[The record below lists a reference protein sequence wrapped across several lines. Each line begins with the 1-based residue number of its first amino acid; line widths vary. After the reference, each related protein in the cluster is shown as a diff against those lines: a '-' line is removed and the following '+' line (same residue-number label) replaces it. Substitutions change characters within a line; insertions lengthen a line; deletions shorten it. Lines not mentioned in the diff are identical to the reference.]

1 MDLQYRLIHFIQAI
15 WRQDGQQFIAEL
27 FRQLLNREPGAIEYQ
42 HYMRLLTSRQTKL
55 SIIEQIMCSE
65 EAEQNYLR
73 PPTSFIP
80 TEATTAASLIR
91 RFYAAEPFF
100 FVHSLY
106 DELLCR
112 NPDSLGLQGH
122 LKGLM
127 AKHSKKL
134 MLRQFLNSIEF
145 QHLLVHPQLP
155 LKSEPNPYSILTA
168 SPRTVQHIGIF
179 LAYPHPLAMDGE
191 GIGRFLYRLTRGM
204 LSNFPHV
211 HIHIAATGY
220 NHADAEQSF
229 SPLKPMFP
237 GRIHI
242 HHSNNVEHF
251 NTNVPAEIWIVPIIS
266 LDLAMFLKKPYILCL
281 HDLVHHQFKDL
292 YFSTYPEFC
301 HRVDRNGYYILH
313 KAAAVV
319 SNSNYVRTHHAIGIA
334 GLPAHKTHVIR
345 LAPPSDEYQT
355 FSFMDQ
361 QHFRAKYQLHHEY
374 IVFPTVLRLHKN
386 FERLLAAFIQFRL
399 TIDGYHSRLRLVFT
413 DQLSSSP
420 KEADVM
426 RMLHHVQDPE
436 IVNSLMFIGR
446 IPTSDLPSLYKYA
459 VGTIVPTLFE
469 GSCPFPIL
477 ESLTVGTP
485 VAAANLEVT
494 NEIIPDMSA
503 FLAFNPYSVDEI
515 EASLRALWAFRH
527 TLVPRQQEVTRGAMQ
542 RGWSDVANEYY
553 ALLQHVILNPV

>member
-15 WRQDGQQFIAEL
+15 WWQEGQHFVIEL
-27 FRQLLNREPGAIEYQ
+27 FRQILSREPGALECQ
-42 HYMRLLTSRQTKL
+42 HYMGLLTTQQTKL
-55 SIIEQIMCSE
+55 SIIEQVMCSE
-65 EAEQNYLR
+65 EAEQNFLR
-73 PPTSFIP
+73 PPAGFIP
-80 TEATTAASLIR
+80 AQPNTAASIMR

-112 NPDSLGLQGH
+112 NPDSQGLRGHLQGLRARH
-122 LKGLM
+122 N
-127 AKHSKKL
+127 KKQ
-134 MLRQFLNSIEF
+134 MIRQFLNSAEF
-145 QHLLVHPQLP
+145 HHMLAQPHIP
-155 LKSEPNPYSILTA
+155 LKSNPSCSAIA
-168 SPRTVQHIGIF
+168 MPRIVQHIGIF
-179 LAYPHPLAMDGE
+179 IAYPHPLAMDGE

-204 LSNFPHV
+204 LTNFPHV

-220 NHADAEQSF
+220 NYADAEQSF
-229 SPLKPMFP
+229 SPLRSMFP
-237 GRIHI
+237 GRVHI

-251 NTNVPAEIWIVPIIS
+251 NAHVPAEIWIVPIIS

-319 SNSNYVRTHHAIGIA
+319 SNSNYVRIHHGIGIA

-345 LAPPSDEYQT
+345 LAPPSDEYRT

-361 QHFRAKYQLHHEY
+361 QQFRAKYQLHHEY

-386 FERLLAAFIQFRL
+386 FERLIAAFIQFRL

-426 RMLHHVQDPE
+426 RMLHYVQDPE
-436 IVNSLMFIGR
+436 ILNSLMFIGR

-485 VAAANLEVT
+485 VSAANIEVT

-503 FLAFNPYSVDEI
+503 FLAFDPYSVDQI
-515 EASLRALWAFRH
+515 EASLRALWVYRH
-527 TLVPRQQEVTRGAMQ
+527 TLVPRQQEVIQGAMQ

-553 ALLQHVILNPV
+553 ALLQHVISNPV